1 MPRIFDNIDKSLLP
15 ALRETLEVSQR
26 ADFCVGYFNLRG
38 WKAID
43 DLVEKLPGANGN
55 YARLLVGM
63 VGHPSEELREA
74 LRQGDPDDSRM
85 TNGKARELRDK
96 LARDFRD
103 QLAFGAPND
112 ADEVG
117 LKRLSQ
123 QLKDKKLQ
131 VKLFLAHP
139 LHAKL
144 YLCFRQD
151 ANNPRTAFL
160 GSSNLSMAGLA
171 KQGELNVDVLEHEA
185 TETLAKWF
193 EDRWAD
199 RWCLDITKQLIDAI
213 DESWARPEQ
222 PTPYEIYVKMAYHL
236 SEEARSGISQFDIP
250 EEMRGRILPF
260 QAAAVRIAARHVDR
274 RNGVLLGDVVGL
286 GKTLMATTLA
296 RILQEPPWRHNT
308 LILCGKNLTSMW
320 QGYVDT
326 YKLAARVISTTRV
339 ETELPKLGR
348 FSLVILDES
357 HNFRNPEGKRYQV
370 IRDYIAR
377 NDSQCIL
384 LSATPYNM
392 AFRDL
397 GSQLRLWVNPED
409 ALPVRPEAYI
419 RAACDGNVATFL
431 ARHQCAPETL
441 AAFEKS
447 DFPDDWREL
456 MRLYMVRRTRSFIER
471 HYAEVECPD
480 CGSVLVAGQDKC
492 PGCDRAKTPTDRRFL
507 VFGDG
512 KRFHFPK
519 RIPKTVNVPA
529 SPGSLRDQY
538 AQLYSS
544 DVVERIGNL
553 TLARYGLALYLKEG
567 VSSAPSNEE
576 AIIIENLGRAGKR
589 LIGFCR
595 TNLFKRLESSGS
607 SFLLSVRRH
616 IARNYLFIHA
626 LESGQPIPIG
636 AQDNSLFSTQSYD
649 ADSDP
654 TLLAED
660 EDDAPVSD
668 VTASSLADF
677 AQVGASA
684 YDKLRSSPLTRLK
697 WLAANRFKPELATSL
712 REDATS
718 LYEVL
723 RTVMTWNSSLDQK
736 LKRLYQLLSR
746 DHGTQKVLVFT
757 QFADTATYL
766 GNELRALGL
775 TDFDVVV
782 GGKQGAQDAVKRFSP
797 RTRNDLNVP
806 LAGPEL
812 RVLIATDV
820 LSEGQNLQD
829 CAVVVNYDLPWA
841 IIRLIQRAGRVD
853 RIGQEAEQ
861 ITAYSFVPAEG
872 IDQLIALRR
881 RITSR
886 LSANAEVLGA
896 DERFFEDESYD
907 EQRTRD
913 IFTEL
918 AGSLDDDPND
928 DEVDLESYAFQ
939 VWQDAISANRTLEK
953 SIPALPPLV
962 YSTKS
967 MADVELPV
975 VTRSGFRGAGTR
987 TRHVARPGVI
997 AFVRNADG
1005 VDGLAWLDE
1014 TGAVITESQ
1023 HAILRGAACAPDTVT
1038 RDRLDGHHDL
1048 VIKAASA
1055 IERTHRQHGGQLG
1068 RKSSPRFRAY
1078 ERLTEHARNLRGL
1091 SVDSVAL
1098 DEAIK
1103 AIYSDPLT
1111 NVARERLDA
1120 VMRHGA
1126 SDERLADLAVS
1137 LHADGRLCIT
1147 RADDEKR
1154 DPVIICSLGIREG

>member
-1 MPRIFDNIDKSLLP
+1 MPRIFDNIDKTLLP
-15 ALRETLEVSQR
+15 ALRETLVSSQR
-26 ADFCVGYFNLRG
+26 VDFCVGYFNLRG

-63 VGHPSEELREA
+63 VGHPSDELRDA
-74 LRQGDPDDSRM
+74 LRLGDPDASRM

-96 LARDFRD
+96 LVREFRN
-103 QLAFGAPND
+103 QLTFGAPND

-123 QLKDKKLQ
+123 QLKAKTLQ
-131 VKLFLAHP
+131 VKLFLAYP

-171 KQGELNVDVLEHEA
+171 KQGELNVDVLDHEA

-193 EDRWAD
+193 EDRWND
-199 RWCLDITKQLIDAI
+199 RWCLDITAQLIEAI

-308 LILCGKNLTSMW
+308 LILCGKNLTDMW

-326 YKLAARVISTTRV
+326 YKLAARVFSTTRV
-339 ETELPKLGR
+339 ETELPKLSR

-357 HNFRNPEGKRYQV
+357 HNLRNPEGKRYQV

-377 NDSQCIL
+377 NGSQCIL

-419 RAACDGNVATFL
+419 RAECDGNVATFL

-480 CGSVLVAGQDKC
+480 CRSVLAAAQDTC
-492 PGCDRAKTPTDRRFL
+492 TQCHRIKTPTDRRFL

-519 RIPKTVNVPA
+519 RMPKTVNVPA
-529 SPGSLRDQY
+529 CPGSLRDQY
-538 AQLYSS
+538 AQLYSA
-544 DVVERIGNL
+544 DVVDRIGNL
-553 TLARYGLALYLKEG
+553 TLARYGLALYLKEA
-567 VSSAPSNEE
+567 SYPAPSAED
-576 AIIIENLGRAGKR
+576 AIIMENLGRAGKR

-595 TNLFKRLESSGS
+595 TNLFKRLESSGA

-626 LESGQPIPIG
+626 LETGQPIPIG
-636 AQDNSLFSTQSYD
+636 AQDNSLFSTQSHD
-649 ADSDP
+649 ADTDP
-654 TLLAED
+654 TLIADD
-660 EDDAPVSD
+660 EDDAPISD
-668 VTASSLADF
+668 VTASSLAEF

-684 YDKLRSSPLTRLK
+684 YDKLLSSPPRRLK
-697 WLAANRFKPELATSL
+697 WLDANQFKPELATAL
-712 REDATS
+712 RADAVS

-723 RTVMTWNSSLDQK
+723 RTVMAWNPALDQK
-736 LKRLYQLLSR
+736 LQRLHQLLIR
-746 DHGTQKVLVFT
+746 DHSGQKVLVFT
-757 QFADTATYL
+757 QFADTAAYL

-775 TDFDVVV
+775 QDFEVVV
-782 GGKQGAQDAVKRFSP
+782 GGKQGTQNVVKRFSP
-797 RTRNDLNVP
+797 STRNDLKAALP
-806 LAGPEL
+806 GPEL

-872 IDQLIALRR
+872 IDQLIALRQ
-881 RITSR
+881 RITNR

-913 IFTEL
+913 VFTEL

-928 DEVDLESYAFQ
+928 DEVDLESYAYQ
-939 VWQDAISANRTLEK
+939 VWQDAINANRQLEH

-967 MADVELPV
+967 LSDVV
-975 VTRSGFRGAGTR
+975 VTAAPSLTPERGYRRRHIAPRS
-987 TRHVARPGVI
+987 GVI

-1014 TGAVITESQ
+1014 AGAIITESQ
-1023 HAILRGAACAPDTVT
+1023 HAILRAAACTPETTT
-1038 RDRLDGHHDL
+1038 RDRVDGHHDL
-1048 VIKAASA
+1048 VVKATSA
-1055 IERTHRQHGGQLG
+1055 IERSHRHHGGQLG
-1068 RKSSPRFRAY
+1068 RKSSPRRRTY
-1078 ERLTEHARNLRGL
+1078 DRLAEHARHLRT
-1091 SVDSVAL
+1091 SRADTTKL
-1098 DEAIK
+1098 DEAIG
-1103 AIYSDPLT
+1103 AIYADPLT
-1111 NVARERLDA
+1111 NIARERLDA
-1120 VMRHGA
+1120 IMRVGG
-1126 SDERLADLAVS
+1126 SDERLAELVMSLA
-1137 LHADGRLCIT
+1137 ADGRLCAT
-1147 RADDEKR
+1147 SSETEHRN
-1154 DPVIICSLGIREG
+1154 PSIICSLGIREN